1 MFTHNSSMMKSVSAT
16 QTRCETVEST
26 SKCIYGYFCSDLN
39 CNLLHPG
46 QTTIPKF
53 YHPIP
58 VYVKQEFVSP
68 NAPPTWHNVQPTW
81 PAPPPTW
88 PAPAPPTGSRPDSK
102 YVPVP
107 L

>member
-1 MFTHNSSMMKSVSAT
+1 MMKSVSAT

-58 VYVKQEFVSP
+58 LYVKQEFVSS
-68 NAPPTWHNVQPTW
+68 NAPPTWHDVQPTW
-81 PAPPPTW
+81 QAPSTTCRPNFDTW
-88 PAPAPPTGSRPDSK
+88 HVPAPPTGSRPDSK